1 MGNGLFGASLS
12 GMSAAQF
19 GLTTTEHN
27 IANAGT
33 LGYTRQVVETAS
45 RNAQQTGAGFVG
57 QGVNVTGVKRI
68 YDQFLSTQLLQEQA
82 QASYLTSYATSLRQI
97 DNLIADPAAGASP
110 AMQQLFDAMN
120 GVASNPESIPSR
132 QAFISSAQYAVNRF
146 QAIDQRFTE
155 ISDGINGQITSTVS
169 AINSYAQQ
177 IAVLNGNIKRAT
189 AASSQGALPNDML
202 DQRDQLI
209 SLLNNEVKATVL
221 RQPDGTTNI
230 FIGTGQALVV
240 DENTYGLQAVQSPSD
255 SSKLE
260 IAYNINGQQAPIQQ
274 SNLQGG
280 TLGAYLVFRDQT
292 LEPARNALGR
302 VALGLA
308 DRMNQQNQMGLDLSG
323 VPGGNLFTMA
333 APRISPAAINTGG
346 ATMTGAIVD
355 VNLLT
360 TSDYQLRFDDV
371 NGYSM
376 LRLSDNMVTPL
387 GFDPAA
393 LAPVD
398 GFQVTLTGALAA
410 GDSFLIR
417 PTANGASG
425 IGLAISEP
433 AKIAA
438 AAPIRAVAGV
448 IDPAGMLVVSN
459 TGTGKITSGS
469 VNTPLPL
476 NPDLQRSISITF
488 SDPAVVPQTY
498 TVDDVTDPFNPF
510 SLTPLP
516 EQYVAGGAISYN
528 GWTVNITGIPAAGDV
543 FTVSPNTNATGD
555 NRNALLLAGLQNQN
569 TLSNGT
575 ATFQAAYG
583 QLVGLIGTRTHEMD
597 VTSLAQTNMVN
608 ETLKQQQAVSG
619 VNLDEEAANLIRFQ
633 KAYQAS
639 AKAMQIAST
648 LFDELL
654 ALGR

>member
-33 LGYTRQVVETAS
+33 LGYTRQIVDTAS
-45 RNAQQTGAGFVG
+45 RNAQQTGAGFIG
-57 QGVNVTGVKRI
+57 QGVNVTGVRRI

-82 QASYLTSYATSLRQI
+82 QASYLTSYHTSLRQI

-146 QAIDQRFTE
+146 QSIDQRFTE
-155 ISDGINGQITSTVS
+155 IADGINGQITSTVS

-189 AASSQGALPNDML
+189 ASSSQGVLPNDML

-221 RQPDGTTNI
+221 RQPDGTINL

-240 DENTYGLQAVQSPSD
+240 DENVYGLQAVQSPSD

-260 IAYNINGQQAPIQQ
+260 IAYNINGQLAPIQQ

-323 VPGGNLFTMA
+323 VMGGNLFTMG
-333 APRISPAAINTGG
+333 APRVSPAAINTGG
-346 ATMTGAIVD
+346 ATITAGIVD
-355 VNLLT
+355 VNALT
-360 TSDYQLRFDDV
+360 TSDYQLRYD
-371 NGYSM
+371 GATYSM
-376 LRLSDNMVTPL
+376 LRLSDNMVTDL
-387 GFDPAA
+387 GIDPAA
-393 LAPVD
+393 LPAVD
-398 GFQVTLTGALAA
+398 GFQVTLTTGALAA
-410 GDSFLIR
+410 GDTFLIR

-438 AAPIRAVAGV
+438 AVPIRGAAALAN
-448 IDPAGMLVVSN
+448 I
-459 TGTGKITSGS
+459 GTGRISSGT
-469 VNTPLPL
+469 VNQPLPL
-476 NPDLQRSISITF
+476 NPDLQMPVRITF
-488 SDPAVVPQTY
+488 SDPAIVPQTY
-498 TVDDVTDPFNPF
+498 TVENVTDPFNPGF
-510 SLTPLP
+510 MDVQP
-516 EQYVAGGAISYN
+516 YVAGQDITYN
-528 GWTVNITGIPAAGDV
+528 GWTVNITGTPATGDV

-555 NRNALLLAGLQNQN
+555 NRNALLLAGLQSQN

-608 ETLKQQQAVSG
+608 ETLKQQQGVSG
-619 VNLDEEAANLIRFQ
+619 VNLDEEAANLMRYQ

>member
-33 LGYTRQVVETAS
+33 PGYTRQVVDVTT
-45 RNAQQTGAGFVG
+45 RNAQQTGAGFIG
-57 QGVNVTGVKRI
+57 QGVNVTGVRRI

-82 QASYLTSYATSLRQI
+82 QASYLTSYHTSLRQI

-110 AMQQLFDAMN
+110 AMQQLFDAMS
-120 GVASNPESIPSR
+120 GVASNPESVPSR
-132 QAFISSAQYAVNRF
+132 QTFISSAQYAVNRF

-155 ISDGINGQITSTVS
+155 IADGINGQITSTVS

-177 IAVLNGNIKRAT
+177 IAVLNGNIKRAM
-189 AASSQGALPNDML
+189 AASSQGSMPNDML

-209 SLLNNEVKATVL
+209 TLLNNEVKATVQ
-221 RQPDGTTNI
+221 RQPDGTTNV

-240 DENTYGLQAVQSPSD
+240 DENVYGLQAVQSPSD

-260 IAYNINGQQAPIQQ
+260 IAYNINGQLAPIQQ

-308 DRMNQQNQMGLDLSG
+308 DRMNQQNQMGMDLSG
-323 VPGGNLFTMA
+323 VSGGNLFTMGT
-333 APRISPAAINTGG
+333 PRLSPAATNTGG
-346 ATMTGAIVD
+346 ASMTSAIVD
-355 VNLLT
+355 VNALT
-360 TSDYQLRFDDV
+360 TSDYQLRFDGTD
-371 NGYSM
+371 YSI
-376 LRLSDNMVTPL
+376 LRLSDNVMTNLGPALPVTFEGFSVDLSPTSL
-387 GFDPAA
+387 GI
-393 LAPVD
+393 PV
-398 GFQVTLTGALAA
+398 A
-410 GDSFLIR
+410 GDAFLIR
-417 PTANGASG
+417 PTANGASN
-425 IGLAISEP
+425 IGLAISDP

-438 AAPIRAVAGV
+438 AAPIRGASALTN
-448 IDPAGMLVVSN
+448 I
-459 TGTGKITSGS
+459 GTGRITSGA
-469 VNTPLPL
+469 VNQPLPL
-476 NPDLQRSISITF
+476 NPALQTPVRFTF

-498 TVDDVTDPFNPF
+498 TVEDMTDPLNPLVMDMQ
-510 SLTPLP
+510 S
-516 EQYVAGGAISYN
+516 YVAGQDITYN
-528 GWTVNITGIPAAGDV
+528 GWTVKITGSPALGDA
-543 FTVSPNTNATGD
+543 FTVSRNTNATGD
-555 NRNALLLAGLQNQN
+555 NRNALQLAALQSQN

-608 ETLKQQQAVSG
+608 ETLKQQQAVAG
-619 VNLDEEAANLIRFQ
+619 VNLDEEAANLMRFQ

-654 ALGR
+654 SLGR

>member
-323 VPGGNLFTMA
+323 VLGGNLFTMA

-360 TSDYQLRFDDV
+360 TSDYQLRFD
-371 NGYSM
+371 GTTYSM
-376 LRLSDNMVTPL
+376 LRLSDNMVTDL
-387 GFDPAA
+387 GIDPAA
-393 LAPVD
+393 LPAVD
-398 GFQVTLTGALAA
+398 GFQVTLTSGALAA

-438 AAPIRAVAGV
+438 AAPIRGAAALTN
-448 IDPAGMLVVSN
+448 I
-459 TGTGKITSGS
+459 GTGRISSGT
-469 VNTPLPL
+469 VNPPLPL

-498 TVDDVTDPFNPF
+498 TVDDVTDPLNPF
-510 SLTPLP
+510 FVDA
-516 EQYVAGGAISYN
+516 QNYVAGQDITYN

>member
-33 LGYTRQVVETAS
+33 PGYTRQVVDVTT
-45 RNAQQTGAGFVG
+45 RNAQQTGAGFIG
-57 QGVNVTGVKRI
+57 QGVNVTGVRRI

-82 QASYLTSYATSLRQI
+82 QASYLTSYHTSLRQI

-110 AMQQLFDAMN
+110 AMQQLFDAMS
-120 GVASNPESIPSR
+120 GVASNPESVPSR
-132 QAFISSAQYAVNRF
+132 QTFISSAQYAVNRF

-155 ISDGINGQITSTVS
+155 IADGINGQITSTVS

-177 IAVLNGNIKRAT
+177 IAVLNGNIKRAM
-189 AASSQGALPNDML
+189 AASSQGSMPNDML

-209 SLLNNEVKATVL
+209 TLLNNEVKATVQ
-221 RQPDGTTNI
+221 RQPDGTTNV

-240 DENTYGLQAVQSPSD
+240 DENVYGLQAVQSPSD

-260 IAYNINGQQAPIQQ
+260 IAYNINGQLAPIQQ

-308 DRMNQQNQMGLDLSG
+308 DRMNQQNQMGMDLSG
-323 VPGGNLFTMA
+323 VSGGNLFTMGT
-333 APRISPAAINTGG
+333 PRLSPAATNTGG
-346 ATMTGAIVD
+346 ASMTSAIVD
-355 VNLLT
+355 VNALT
-360 TSDYQLRFDDV
+360 TSDYQLRFDGTD
-371 NGYSM
+371 YSI
-376 LRLSDNMVTPL
+376 LRLSDNVMTNLGPALPVTFEGFSVDLSPTSL
-387 GFDPAA
+387 GI
-393 LAPVD
+393 PV
-398 GFQVTLTGALAA
+398 A
-410 GDSFLIR
+410 GDAFLIR
-417 PTANGASG
+417 PTANGASN
-425 IGLAISEP
+425 IGLAISDP

-438 AAPIRAVAGV
+438 AAPIRGASALTN
-448 IDPAGMLVVSN
+448 I
-459 TGTGKITSGS
+459 GTGRITSGA
-469 VNTPLPL
+469 VNQPLPL
-476 NPDLQRSISITF
+476 NLALQTPVRFTF

-498 TVDDVTDPFNPF
+498 TVEDMTDPLNPLVMDMQ
-510 SLTPLP
+510 S
-516 EQYVAGGAISYN
+516 YVAGQDIAYN
-528 GWTVNITGIPAAGDV
+528 GWTVKITGSPALGDV
-543 FTVSPNTNATGD
+543 FTVSRNTNATGD
-555 NRNALLLAGLQNQN
+555 NRNALQLAALQSQN

-608 ETLKQQQAVSG
+608 ETLKQQQAVAG
-619 VNLDEEAANLIRFQ
+619 VNLDEEAANLMRFQ

>member
-33 LGYTRQVVETAS
+33 PGYTRQVVDVTT
-45 RNAQQTGAGFVG
+45 RNAQQTGAGFIG
-57 QGVNVTGVKRI
+57 QGVNVTGVRRI

-82 QASYLTSYATSLRQI
+82 QASYLTSYHTSLRQI

-110 AMQQLFDAMN
+110 AMQQLFDAMS
-120 GVASNPESIPSR
+120 GVASNPESVPSR
-132 QAFISSAQYAVNRF
+132 QTFISSAQYAVNRF

-155 ISDGINGQITSTVS
+155 IADGINGQITSTVS

-177 IAVLNGNIKRAT
+177 IAVLNGNIKRAM
-189 AASSQGALPNDML
+189 AASSQGSMPNDML

-209 SLLNNEVKATVL
+209 TLLNNEVKATVQ
-221 RQPDGTTNI
+221 RQPDGTTNV

-240 DENTYGLQAVQSPSD
+240 DENVYGLQAVQSPSD

-260 IAYNINGQQAPIQQ
+260 IAYNINGQLAPIQQ

-308 DRMNQQNQMGLDLSG
+308 DRMNQQNQMGMDLSG
-323 VPGGNLFTMA
+323 VSGGNLFTMGT
-333 APRISPAAINTGG
+333 PRLSPAATNTGG
-346 ATMTGAIVD
+346 ASMTSAIVD
-355 VNLLT
+355 VNALT
-360 TSDYQLRFDDV
+360 TSDYQLRFDGTD
-371 NGYSM
+371 YSI
-376 LRLSDNMVTPL
+376 LRLSDNVMTNLGPALPVTFEGFSVDLSPTSL
-387 GFDPAA
+387 GI
-393 LAPVD
+393 PV
-398 GFQVTLTGALAA
+398 A
-410 GDSFLIR
+410 GDAFLIR
-417 PTANGASG
+417 PTANGASN
-425 IGLAISEP
+425 IGLAISDP

-438 AAPIRAVAGV
+438 AAPIRGASALTN
-448 IDPAGMLVVSN
+448 I
-459 TGTGKITSGS
+459 GTGRITSGA
-469 VNTPLPL
+469 VNQPLPL
-476 NPDLQRSISITF
+476 NLALQTPVRFTF

-498 TVDDVTDPFNPF
+498 TVEDMTDPLNPLVMDMQ
-510 SLTPLP
+510 S
-516 EQYVAGGAISYN
+516 YVAGQDITYN
-528 GWTVNITGIPAAGDV
+528 GWTVKITGSPALGDV
-543 FTVSPNTNATGD
+543 FTVSRNTNATGD
-555 NRNALLLAGLQNQN
+555 NRNALQLAALQSQN

-608 ETLKQQQAVSG
+608 ETLKQQQAVAG
-619 VNLDEEAANLIRFQ
+619 VNLDEEAANLMRFQ